1 MVILW
6 ITGLERGHSFYV
18 KGQYIEIE
26 IGGLNKE
33 LQSYNQAMYVGNTL
47 TNLKM

>member
-6 ITGLERGHSFYV
+6 ITGLERGHRV
-18 KGQYIEIE
+18 KCTTHYIIE
-26 IGGLNKE
+26 IGDLNKQ
-33 LQSYNQAMYVGNTL
+33 LQSYNQATYVGNTL